1 MNEVLTAVKEYITP
15 LSLLLITLAGI
26 VENSKKITAKPISKV
41 LCWFGC
47 KLNTE
52 LTTQIKELRTQLDEL
67 REQQLLQEAYE
78 LNDFYNRHANGEVFT
93 REQYELAIAMYHRHI
108 NKGANHVDKLHL
120 KSLEVYYLETW
131 G

>member
-1 MNEVLTAVKEYITP
+1 MSEILNTIKDWITP
-15 LSLLLITLAGI
+15 LSLLLVAVAGVI
-26 VENSKKITAKPISKV
+26 DNSKKIAAKP
-41 LCWFGC
+41 
-47 KLNTE
+47 
-52 LTTQIKELRTQLDEL
+52 LTKCLSWLGNRFNADLMLRVDNLQKQLDEL
-67 REQQLLQEAYE
+67 REQQLMQEAYE

-120 KSLEVYYLETW
+120 KSLEVYYLDTW